1 MYSKVAI
8 HNSTVAYNTDMM
20 KDSMKYYSEAESYY
34 KSAQEEL
41 KAQGISLSE
50 EAARTALDC
59 AVFLRSWAVSL

>member
-1 MYSKVAI
+1 
-8 HNSTVAYNTDMM
+8 
-20 KDSMKYYSEAESYY
+20 MKYYSEAESYY